1 MLERLF
7 IRDFILV
14 DRLELEFGTGFG
26 ALTGE
31 TGAGKSIL
39 VDALGLVLG
48 ARAEASMVRP
58 GGERAE
64 LSAEFSLPAGSPV
77 RSWLDDQDFAADEE
91 VLLVRR
97 VIDAGGRSRAY
108 INGVPASVTQLRE
121 AGALLVDIHGQHAH
135 QALMRESA
143 QRELFDQHAGLAPQ
157 VATVGRLYREW
168 QAREQALARALQDR
182 DAAARE
188 RERLKWQVDEL
199 VALAFDPL
207 AWTELQQEHGRL
219 AHATQ
224 LLEGSAEALARVQ
237 DGDNPLDGQLAHIAA
252 LLGRL
257 ESYDA
262 SLGDCR
268 VLMESAAAQV
278 DEAARALRAYAHRID
293 ADPAALARADARIA
307 EVLDA
312 ARKYRVE
319 PEALPGLLADARAQL
334 EKLDADADPAHLQQL
349 SEAARAGYMAAAEAL
364 SAARRPAAAQLSAA
378 VSAAMSELAMQG
390 GRFEVVLRPHESPS
404 ASGLEEVE
412 FNVSANPGLPLAPL
426 SKVASGG
433 ELSRIGLAIQVIAS
447 ARSGTPTLVFDEVD
461 VGIGGRVAE
470 VVGRQ
475 LARLGEA
482 RQVLCV
488 THLPQVAARAS
499 WQWSIAKR
507 SADGLTLSSV
517 TSLDGAAR
525 VEEIARMLGGEV
537 ITDTTRA
544 HAREMLGGTVA
555 AAG

>member
-14 DRLELEFGTGFG
+14 DRLELDFASGFG

-39 VDALGLVLG
+39 VDALGLLLG
-48 ARAEASMVRP
+48 GRADASVVRA
-58 GGERAE
+58 GCDRAE
-64 LSAEFSLPAGSPV
+64 LSAEFSCAADSAV
-77 RSWLDDQDFAADEE
+77 ASWLKEQDFELEE
-91 VLLVRR
+91 GLVIARR

-108 INGVPASVTQLRE
+108 INGAPASVSQLRDL
-121 AGALLVDIHGQHAH
+121 GGQLVDIHGQHAH
-135 QALMRESA
+135 QALMRETA
-143 QRELFDQHAGLAPQ
+143 QRALFDQHAGLTAQ

-168 QAREQALARALQDR
+168 QQREQALARALQDR
-182 DAAARE
+182 DAAERE
-188 RERLKWQVDEL
+188 RERLQWQVEEL
-199 VALAFDPL
+199 TALAFEPQ
-207 AWTELQQEHGRL
+207 AWAELQQDHGRL

-224 LLEGSAEALARVQ
+224 LLEGSAEALALIEE
-237 DGDNPLDGQLAHIAA
+237 GEAALDGQLAHIAS

-257 ESYDA
+257 EAFDA
-262 SLGDCR
+262 SLGECR
-268 VLMESAAAQV
+268 GLIESAATQV

-293 ADPAALARADARIA
+293 ADPAALARADERIA
-307 EVLDA
+307 TVLA
-312 ARKYRVE
+312 CARKYRVDPDE
-319 PEALPGLLADARAQL
+319 LPQLLADSQEGLQRL
-334 EKLDADADPAHLQQL
+334 EAESDPAAL
-349 SEAARAGYMAAAEAL
+349 EAARDAARAACVEAAKEL
-364 SAARRPAAAQLSAA
+364 SNARRPAAKQLSQA
-378 VSAAMSELAMQG
+378 VTAAMSELAMQG
-390 GRFEVVLRPHESPS
+390 GRFEVVLKPLDQPS

-412 FNVSANPGLPLAPL
+412 FHVAANPGQPLAPL
-426 SKVASGG
+426 AKVASGG

-488 THLPQVAARAS
+488 THLPQVAARAA

-507 SADGLTLSSV
+507 SEGGQTRSSV
-517 TSLDGAAR
+517 TPLDAPAR
-525 VEEIARMLGGEV
+525 VDEIARMLGGEV

-544 HAREMLGGTVA
+544 HAREMLGA
-555 AAG
+555 

>member
-14 DRLELEFGTGFG
+14 DRLELDFASGFG

-39 VDALGLVLG
+39 VDALGLLLG
-48 ARAEASMVRP
+48 GRADASVVRA
-58 GGERAE
+58 GCDRAE
-64 LSAEFSLPAGSPV
+64 LSAEFSCAAGSAV
-77 RSWLDDQDFAADEE
+77 ADWLKEQDFQLEE
-91 VLLVRR
+91 GMVIARR

-108 INGVPASVTQLRE
+108 INGAPASVSQLRDL
-121 AGALLVDIHGQHAH
+121 GGQLVDIHGQHAH
-135 QALMRESA
+135 QALMRETA
-143 QRELFDQHAGLAPQ
+143 QRALFDQHAGLTAQ
-157 VATVGRLYREW
+157 VATVGRLHREW
-168 QAREQALARALQDR
+168 QQREQALARALQDR
-182 DAAARE
+182 DAAERE
-188 RERLKWQVDEL
+188 RERLQWQVEEL
-199 VALAFDPL
+199 TALAFEPQ
-207 AWTELQQEHGRL
+207 AWAELQQDHGRL

-224 LLEGSAEALARVQ
+224 LLEGSAEALALIEE
-237 DGDNPLDGQLAHIAA
+237 GEAALDGQLAHIAS

-257 ESYDA
+257 EAFDA
-262 SLGDCR
+262 SLGECR
-268 VLMESAAAQV
+268 GLIESAATQV

-293 ADPAALARADARIA
+293 ADPAALARADERIA
-307 EVLDA
+307 TVLA
-312 ARKYRVE
+312 CARKYRVDPDE
-319 PEALPGLLADARAQL
+319 LPQLLADSQEGLQRLQA
-334 EKLDADADPAHLQQL
+334 ESDPAAL
-349 SEAARAGYMAAAEAL
+349 EAARDAARAACVEAAKEL
-364 SAARRPAAAQLSAA
+364 SIARRPAAKQLSQA
-378 VSAAMSELAMQG
+378 VTAAMSELAMQG
-390 GRFEVVLRPHESPS
+390 GRFEVVLKPLDQPS

-412 FNVSANPGLPLAPL
+412 FHVAANPGQPLAPL
-426 SKVASGG
+426 AKVASGG

-488 THLPQVAARAS
+488 THLPQVAARAD

-507 SADGLTLSSV
+507 SEGGQTRSSV
-517 TSLDGAAR
+517 TPLDAPAR
-525 VEEIARMLGGEV
+525 VDEIARMLGGEV

-544 HAREMLGGTVA
+544 HAREMLGA
-555 AAG
+555 

>member
-14 DRLELEFGTGFG
+14 DRLELDFASGFG

-39 VDALGLVLG
+39 VDALGLLLG
-48 ARAEASMVRP
+48 GRADASVVRA
-58 GGERAE
+58 GCDRAE
-64 LSAEFSLPAGSPV
+64 LSAEFSCAADSAV
-77 RSWLDDQDFAADEE
+77 ASWLKEQDFELEE
-91 VLLVRR
+91 GLVIARR

-108 INGVPASVTQLRE
+108 INGAPASVSQLRDL
-121 AGALLVDIHGQHAH
+121 GGQLVDIHGQHAH
-135 QALMRESA
+135 QALMRETA
-143 QRELFDQHAGLAPQ
+143 QRALFDQHAGLTAQ

-168 QAREQALARALQDR
+168 QQREQALARALQDR
-182 DAAARE
+182 DAAERE
-188 RERLKWQVDEL
+188 RERLQWQVEEL
-199 VALAFDPL
+199 TALAFEPQ
-207 AWTELQQEHGRL
+207 AWAELQQDHGRL

-224 LLEGSAEALARVQ
+224 LLEGSAEALALIEE
-237 DGDNPLDGQLAHIAA
+237 GEAALDGQLAHIAS

-257 ESYDA
+257 EAFDA
-262 SLGDCR
+262 SLGECR
-268 VLMESAAAQV
+268 GLIESAATQV

-293 ADPAALARADARIA
+293 ADPAALARADERIA
-307 EVLDA
+307 TVLA
-312 ARKYRVE
+312 CARKYRVDPDE
-319 PEALPGLLADARAQL
+319 LPQLLADSQEGLQRL
-334 EKLDADADPAHLQQL
+334 EAESDPAAL
-349 SEAARAGYMAAAEAL
+349 EAARDAARAACVEAAKEL
-364 SAARRPAAAQLSAA
+364 SDARRPAAKQLSQA

-390 GRFEVVLRPHESPS
+390 GRFEVVLKPLDQPS

-412 FNVSANPGLPLAPL
+412 FHVAANPGQPLAPL
-426 SKVASGG
+426 AKVASGG

-488 THLPQVAARAS
+488 THLPQVAARAD

-507 SADGLTLSSV
+507 SEGGQTRSSV
-517 TSLDGAAR
+517 TPLDAPAR
-525 VEEIARMLGGEV
+525 VDEIARMLGGEV

-544 HAREMLGGTVA
+544 HAREMLGA
-555 AAG
+555 

>member
-14 DRLELEFGTGFG
+14 DRLELDFASGFG

-39 VDALGLVLG
+39 VDALGLLLG
-48 ARAEASMVRP
+48 GRADASVVRA
-58 GGERAE
+58 GCDRAE
-64 LSAEFSLPAGSPV
+64 LSAEFSCAVGSAV
-77 RSWLDDQDFAADEE
+77 ADWLKEQDFQLEE
-91 VLLVRR
+91 GMVIARR

-108 INGVPASVTQLRE
+108 INGAPASVSQLRDL
-121 AGALLVDIHGQHAH
+121 GGQLVDIHGQHAH
-135 QALMRESA
+135 QALMRETA
-143 QRELFDQHAGLAPQ
+143 QRALFDQHAGLTAR
-157 VATVGRLYREW
+157 VATVGRLHREW
-168 QAREQALARALQDR
+168 QQREQALARAMQDR
-182 DAAARE
+182 DAAERE
-188 RERLKWQVDEL
+188 RERLQWQVEEL
-199 VALAFDPL
+199 TALAFEPQ
-207 AWTELQQEHGRL
+207 AWAELQQDHGRL

-224 LLEGSAEALARVQ
+224 LLEGSAEALALIEE
-237 DGDNPLDGQLAHIAA
+237 GDAALDGQLAHIAS

-257 ESYDA
+257 EAFDA
-262 SLGDCR
+262 SLGECR
-268 VLMESAAAQV
+268 GLIESAATQV

-293 ADPAALARADARIA
+293 ADPAALARADERIA
-307 EVLDA
+307 TVLA
-312 ARKYRVE
+312 CARKYRVDPDE
-319 PEALPGLLADARAQL
+319 LPQLLADSQEGLQRLQA
-334 EKLDADADPAHLQQL
+334 ESDPAAL
-349 SEAARAGYMAAAEAL
+349 EAARDAARAACVEAAKEL
-364 SAARRPAAAQLSAA
+364 SIARRPAAKQLSQA
-378 VSAAMSELAMQG
+378 VTAAMSELAMQG
-390 GRFEVVLRPHESPS
+390 GRFEVVLKPLDQPS

-412 FNVSANPGLPLAPL
+412 FHVAANPGQPLAPL
-426 SKVASGG
+426 AKVASGG

-488 THLPQVAARAS
+488 THLPQVAARAD

-507 SADGLTLSSV
+507 SEGGQTRSSV
-517 TSLDGAAR
+517 TPLDAPAR
-525 VEEIARMLGGEV
+525 VDEIARMLGGEV

-544 HAREMLGGTVA
+544 HAREMLGA
-555 AAG
+555 